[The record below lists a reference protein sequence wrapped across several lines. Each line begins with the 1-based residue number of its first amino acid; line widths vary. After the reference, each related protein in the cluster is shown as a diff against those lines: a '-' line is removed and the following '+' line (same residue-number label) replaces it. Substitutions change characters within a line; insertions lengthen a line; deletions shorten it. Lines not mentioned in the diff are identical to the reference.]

1 MGTLQQGKW
10 AVLRRHFVLIVLTFC
25 TFWYFDFRS
34 GDLVASVFLWTQSPN
49 LPRTY
54 LPMTNNCFLP
64 YPIVSPFLSCQI
76 LTCLTKSPSPCVLSP
91 WFPYVLHFSTFW
103 WWEKGF
109 SELDHILY
117 FENVPVPASYIF
129 LSVNETCTVLH

>member
-25 TFWYFDFRS
+25 IFWYFYFRS
-34 GDLVASVFLWTQSPN
+34 GDLLASVFLWNQSPN
-49 LPRTY
+49 IPRTY

-64 YPIVSPFLSCQI
+64 YPIVSSFLSCQI
-76 LTCLTKSPSPCVLSP
+76 LTCLIKESHLLVYFPLGFHVL
-91 WFPYVLHFSTFW
+91 LFSTLW
-103 WWEKGF
+103 WCEKGF

-117 FENVPVPASYIF
+117 FENVPVPTSYIF
-129 LSVNETCTVLH
+129 SSVNEICTMLH